1 MRSAGRWTCRSER
14 SEDRNVHRPERS
26 SALRSL
32 DERTAALPTERVPP
46 VQQRLHDVVIILFV
60 MAWCCPMP
68 PLRCER
74 SEQGASGCG

>member
-1 MRSAGRWTCRSER
+1 MRSVGRWSLRAER
-14 SEDRNVHRPERS
+14 SEVRNVYRPKRS
-26 SALRSL
+26 SALRSFA
-32 DERTAALPTERVPP
+32 ERTAALPTERVPP

-60 MAWCCPMP
+60 MARFCPVQ